1 MGALIGSQVFP
12 RTVTKSITKIET
24 KTLLSTITKTKTIS
38 KETTIFATKTTT
50 LTLTKTLTL
59 TLTKK
64 ITFTKTVPSWNYVGT
79 IIYANE
85 PFILNPGEHR
95 VDVVHIQEY
104 YGVNIQVNASSDV
117 SIYVFNI
124 TNYAL
129 WLHRENV
136 SAVYAKTSREINVT
150 FTVPSSGYYVIVLE
164 NTGKQS
170 IMVMHYKVVIL
181 GRIVKGL

>member
-1 MGALIGSQVFP
+1 MGALIGSQVSP
-12 RTVTKSITKIET
+12 RTVTKSVTKIET
-24 KTLLSTITKTKTIS
+24 KTLLSTITKTIS

-64 ITFTKTVPSWNYVGT
+64 ITFTKTVPPWNYVGT

-164 NTGKQS
+164 NTGEQS
-170 IMVMHYKVVIL
+170 IIVMHYKVVIL